1 MSDISILWHMIE
13 KGRKGDNIGTSTG
26 LSKLDK
32 IIGGIQPSRYYVISA
47 GSSVGK
53 TAFVLFMMYN
63 ILKQNTKDK
72 PTYFLYMS
80 LEIGSEILLSK
91 LMALYCA
98 EEFGIY
104 LTTNDILSFE
114 NTLDDYSYEC
124 LKKAKEWLESISQY
138 LEIIDS
144 GLNANILY
152 KKCIDFAERHGSYEE
167 IDGRERYIPNN
178 PKQKLIGVIDH
189 LSLSQPKDG
198 RSLKEEMDL
207 ESSYMV
213 TIKRKFLMSFFV
225 LMQQNRESSS
235 MDRRKADLSEPGL
248 NDIKDSS
255 SIAQDA
261 DVVLQLF
268 FPFREKLSTYRDYK
282 ILGEHGMKQFFR
294 SCIISKNRYGIANQV
309 IGMAFYGSV
318 GWWKE
323 LQQGKEITDF
333 TQYCDEST
341 NIPCKNKTKED
352 LNIKDE
358 TQNKSEKK
366 EIIFKF

>member
-124 LKKAKEWLESISQY
+124 LKKAKE
-138 LEIIDS
+138 
-144 GLNANILY
+144 
-152 KKCIDFAERHGSYEE
+152 
-167 IDGRERYIPNN
+167 
-178 PKQKLIGVIDH
+178 
-189 LSLSQPKDG
+189 
-198 RSLKEEMDL
+198 
-207 ESSYMV
+207 
-213 TIKRKFLMSFFV
+213 
-225 LMQQNRESSS
+225 
-235 MDRRKADLSEPGL
+235 
-248 NDIKDSS
+248 
-255 SIAQDA
+255 
-261 DVVLQLF
+261 
-268 FPFREKLSTYRDYK
+268 
-282 ILGEHGMKQFFR
+282 
-294 SCIISKNRYGIANQV
+294 
-309 IGMAFYGSV
+309 
-318 GWWKE
+318 
-323 LQQGKEITDF
+323 
-333 TQYCDEST
+333 
-341 NIPCKNKTKED
+341 
-352 LNIKDE
+352 
-358 TQNKSEKK
+358 
-366 EIIFKF
+366 